1 MEWIGRWLPLF
12 YVPSLV
18 SLPLALST
26 LPPVLLLKV
35 ALLLCVGF
43 VATLLFAANITVR
56 IRAVTATQLLPQ
68 PSLPP
73 VQGFTRAHHAVW
85 AAGWAVGGLAL
96 ALAPPGTNAAA
107 AALVLF
113 LLASTVVGFLM
124 GSSLPKTVSRILH
137 PLIVCAAFTNASAA
151 LAGSLQGAAL
161 GGYSSVLRGYLTK
174 GVGGAAWG
182 VGDGLM
188 AFLHCVILSFGFRVF
203 AQRALMKRHFA
214 EIAGTVLFSAA
225 FSLFLSAAAGAA
237 MGLPAELTLAVVP
250 RSVTVA
256 LALPIAGVLGAGKW
270 ASVTATSVMFT
281 GLLGAN
287 FAQPLLSALGFRDP
301 IVRGLA
307 TASSA
312 HGLGTAALAAKEPEA
327 LPMAALAYAALGVAS
342 SLLVMLPAVRV
353 ALQAIAGV

>member
-1 MEWIGRWLPLF
+1 
-12 YVPSLV
+12 
-18 SLPLALST
+18 
-26 LPPVLLLKV
+26 LLLKL
-35 ALLLCVGF
+35 AFLLCLGF
-43 VATLLFAANITVR
+43 VATLLFAANLTVR
-56 IRAVTATQLLPQ
+56 IRTFTATTLRPQ
-68 PSLPP
+68 PPP
-73 VQGFTRAHHAVW
+73 SPPKSFSRTHQLTW
-85 AAGWAVGGLAL
+85 ASAWALGGLAL
-96 ALAPPGTNAAA
+96 ALTPTGTNAAA
-107 AALVLF
+107 AALALF
-113 LLASTVVGFLM
+113 LLASTVVGFLL
-124 GSSLPKTVSRILH
+124 GSSLPKNISRVLH
-137 PLIVCAAFTNASAA
+137 PLIVCATFTNASAA
-151 LAGSLQGAAL
+151 VAGALQNGAL
-161 GGYSSVLRGYLTK
+161 GGYTAVLRGYLTK

-203 AQRALMKRHFA
+203 AQRALMRRHGA

-237 MGLPAELTLAVVP
+237 MGLPSELTLAIVP

-287 FAQPLLSALGFRDP
+287 FAQPLLTALGFTDP

-312 HGLGTAALAAKEPEA
+312 HGLGTAALTADEPDAAAFAAASMA
-327 LPMAALAYAALGVAS
+327 LVGALSTVLVTAAPVRRAL
-342 SLLVMLPAVRV
+342 LWT
-353 ALQAIAGV
+353 AGVF